1 MFKHG
6 ATFPGESWTDGGL
19 QGGPQLKKAPG
30 SHTVAWQHLSF
41 HGDEGFPSD
50 GTECCTWAGSGV
62 PNPLEW
68 GCQSTVVLKSFSRL
82 KKRSQWQTESSV
94 CIHSHYADCHLG
106 IRRWWRS
113 ILHLGTQ

>member
-6 ATFPGESWTDGGL
+6 ATFPRESWTDGGP

-30 SHTVAWQHLSF
+30 SHTVAWRHLSF

-68 GCQSTVVLKSFSRL
+68 GCQSSVVLKSFSRL
-82 KKRSQWQTESSV
+82 KKGVSGKLRAPFAFTLIMLIV
-94 CIHSHYADCHLG
+94 I
-106 IRRWWRS
+106 
-113 ILHLGTQ
+113 